1 VVLLVVVRSR
11 FARCRVQPAVGPV
24 RRSRASCP
32 LRWCGRLGRT
42 RSAAAEQ
49 LVPRGL
55 ESDCLGD
62 AVPTLTCIVSHHSV
76 DRLRHLHRTSSY
88 SFATR
93 QILGM
98 QTEQS
103 CRPGGGETICPRRW
117 QFDGGKNR
125 SGSTSVRGRVR
136 SLHIPDGR
144 RRLSCRQL
152 ARL

>member
-11 FARCRVQPAVGPV
+11 FARCRVQPAVGAV
-24 RRSRASCP
+24 RRSRARCP

-98 QTEQS
+98 QTEQAVALAAARRYAPADGS
-103 CRPGGGETICPRRW
+103 STVAKIAADLHPSADGSAVCTSLMAGG
-117 QFDGGKNR
+117 
-125 SGSTSVRGRVR
+125 
-136 SLHIPDGR
+136 
-144 RRLSCRQL
+144 
-152 ARL
+152 A

>member
-1 VVLLVVVRSR
+1 MVLLVVVRSR
-11 FARCRVQPAVGPV
+11 FARCRVQPAVGAV
-24 RRSRASCP
+24 RRSRARCP
-32 LRWCGRLGRT
+32 LRWCGRVGRT

-88 SFATR
+88 SFATG

-98 QTEQS
+98 QTEQGIALAAARRYAPADGS
-103 CRPGGGETICPRRW
+103 STVVKIAADPRPSADGSAVCASLVAGG
-117 QFDGGKNR
+117 
-125 SGSTSVRGRVR
+125 
-136 SLHIPDGR
+136 
-144 RRLSCRQL
+144 
-152 ARL
+152 A